1 MLPSNNKKVRFT
13 YSPLDKELKKRAK
26 LIRKRSEK
34 KYADVELDL
43 TFGDHT
49 ILKIENKMKELGN
62 FDKNREKK

>member
-1 MLPSNNKKVRFT
+1 MKKYYLPINIT
-13 YSPLDKELKKRAK
+13 

-62 FDKNREKK
+62 FDKNWEKK

>member
-1 MLPSNNKKVRFT
+1 MKKYYLPINIT
-13 YSPLDKELKKRAK
+13 

-62 FDKNREKK
+62 FDKN